1 MTQPE
6 QFEQALMNERVA
18 EAERFV
24 ANMPEAPRNSVR
36 VHVTIFYDD
45 DRKLDLMLRP
55 RGV

>member
-1 MTQPE
+1 
-6 QFEQALMNERVA
+6 MNERVA